1 MGRSPK
7 LKLGGGSLLDPF
19 YKGVVLFGGLKK
31 GPLVRELQICTLSGD
46 VAMTKTGAFTII
58 TGLFGIWDIL
68 YLYLIIVTRNANY
81 W

>member
-7 LKLGGGSLLDPF
+7 LKLGGGGSLLDLF

-46 VAMTKTGAFTII
+46 KIV
-58 TGLFGIWDIL
+58 
-68 YLYLIIVTRNANY
+68 YLYMNRIACSY
-81 W
+81 D